1 MVQWLRFSASNTWEK
16 GSILVRELIFH
27 MLHGK
32 KKEKKKKKKISDN
45 FMSQEIPYKGKRNV
59 KNRSIWR
66 LNNIQ
71 LNNKWITEETKDER
85 TFWRQ
90 MKIKTQ

>member
-1 MVQWLRFSASNTWEK
+1 
-16 GSILVRELIFH
+16 
-27 MLHGK
+27 
-32 KKEKKKKKKISDN
+32 
-45 FMSQEIPYKGKRNV
+45 MSQEIPYKGKRNV

>member
-1 MVQWLRFSASNTWEK
+1 MP
-16 GSILVRELIFH
+16 
-27 MLHGK
+27 
-32 KKEKKKKKKISDN
+32 
-45 FMSQEIPYKGKRNV
+45 QEITYKGKRNV
-59 KNRSIWR
+59 KNTSIWR